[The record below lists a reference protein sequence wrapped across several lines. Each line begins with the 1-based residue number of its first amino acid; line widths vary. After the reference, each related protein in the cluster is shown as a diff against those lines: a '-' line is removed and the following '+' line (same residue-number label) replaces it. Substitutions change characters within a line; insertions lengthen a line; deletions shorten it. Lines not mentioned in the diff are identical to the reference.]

1 MHLYDVQVQHGMSI
15 CESNTTIPGTEL
27 VPPVS
32 TPFGRTGVRSFDVSY
47 LHVAVDVL
55 RHAISWSS
63 TLAASERRADPY
75 FSIRFCCANRCSA
88 LEHIAPSTSN
98 WYTVLGRR
106 CCTSWYVSRV

>member
-15 CESNTTIPGTEL
+15 YESNTTIPGTEL

-55 RHAISWSS
+55 RHAIS
-63 TLAASERRADPY
+63 
-75 FSIRFCCANRCSA
+75 
-88 LEHIAPSTSN
+88 
-98 WYTVLGRR
+98 
-106 CCTSWYVSRV
+106 